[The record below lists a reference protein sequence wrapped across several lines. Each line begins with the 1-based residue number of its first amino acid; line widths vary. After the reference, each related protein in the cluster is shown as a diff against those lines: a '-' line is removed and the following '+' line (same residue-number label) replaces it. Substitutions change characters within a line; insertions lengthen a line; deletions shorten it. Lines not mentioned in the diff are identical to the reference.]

1 MAPDLGRGHRRSVR
15 IRTRTALVTLVLN
28 TVLTVLKFLTFA
40 FTGSLA
46 ILAEAWHSFG
56 DIATSATA
64 LLSVRRQASREA
76 RAEAETGSET
86 ESESESETESE
97 TESESPAETASSRG
111 PFRRVLAWP
120 FRPLVTGLRGLWRLQ
135 PEQKAALVIGLV
147 LAVIGVTVLRKVIG
161 AEAGV
166 VERPLVAGIAFLLF
180 SLASYAVSRFELG
193 VGKAEGSPALVAD
206 GLHARA
212 DAVATFL
219 TGCSLIAYHFGTD
232 VDRPVAGLLGLIILS
247 FAAETL
253 VNLLLGVARGESRY
267 VLRVHTA
274 DVVGSLADPRSLVRG
289 YRRARARLAQG
300 GAFSQAAGRLLQAA
314 PRLVLVLLVL
324 GYASTALYTVR
335 PEEQAVVERFGRVL
349 DGGAAVEPGLH
360 LKLPWPVDRVHRLRS
375 RRVWHLPV
383 GNRTRDASVPMIW
396 TRQHG
401 TDDTFVSGDNNF
413 IFPYLVIHWRV
424 ADVHTYRYGAA
435 EPERLLEN
443 VAVTE
448 ITRRFAGTDFY
459 GIALERRAELDS
471 EMTRSIQASL
481 DDLEVGIEVVD
492 VVFKDIHPPRD
503 VARSFEGVV
512 AAMQDRET
520 FVSMAEGYRNKTI
533 PEARAEGVRQAAQA
547 QAYVAENKTRSEGDA
562 ARFRAREE
570 AYDSSRAVT
579 RDRMYLDAMSRA
591 LTGRRKVLICP
602 SCGQPD
608 IWLDQTVSQPPKRKR
623 GGR

>member
-1 MAPDLGRGHRRSVR
+1 
-15 IRTRTALVTLVLN
+15 
-28 TVLTVLKFLTFA
+28 
-40 FTGSLA
+40 
-46 ILAEAWHSFG
+46 
-56 DIATSATA
+56 
-64 LLSVRRQASREA
+64 AS
-76 RAEAETGSET
+76 
-86 ESESESETESE
+86 
-97 TESESPAETASSRG
+97 
-111 PFRRVLAWP
+111 
-120 FRPLVTGLRGLWRLQ
+120 
-135 PEQKAALVIGLV
+135 
-147 LAVIGVTVLRKVIG
+147 
-161 AEAGV
+161 V

-193 VGKAEGSPALVAD
+193 VGSAEGSPALVAD

-219 TGCSLIAYHFGTD
+219 TGCSLIAYYFGTD

-267 VLRVHTA
+267 VLRIHTA
-274 DVVGSLADPRSLVRG
+274 DVVGALADPRSLVRA
-289 YRRARARLAQG
+289 YRRAYARLAQG

-314 PRLVLVLLVL
+314 PRLALVLFLL

-335 PEEQAVVERFGRVL
+335 PQEQAVVERFGRVP
-349 DGGAAVEPGLH
+349 DGGGAVEPGLH
-360 LKLPWPVDRVHRLRS
+360 LKLPWPVDRVHRVPS
-375 RRVWHLPV
+375 RRIRHLPV

-424 ADVHTYRYGAA
+424 ADVHAYRYGAA

-459 GIALERRAELDS
+459 RIALERRAELDQ

-481 DDLEVGIEVVD
+481 DDLGVGIEVVD
-492 VVFKDIHPPRD
+492 VVLKDIHPPRD

-533 PEARAEGVRQAAQA
+533 PEARAEGVRQVAQA

-570 AYDSSRAVT
+570 AYRSNRAVT